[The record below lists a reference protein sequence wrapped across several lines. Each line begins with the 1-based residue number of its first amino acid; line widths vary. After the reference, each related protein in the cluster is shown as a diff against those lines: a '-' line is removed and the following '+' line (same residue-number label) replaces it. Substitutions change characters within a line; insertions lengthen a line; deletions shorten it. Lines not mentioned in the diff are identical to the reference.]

1 MAVKKMRRSQKRR
14 AQHNALNVM
23 IAVLF
28 VSGFFFLIS
37 SLFLRNFN
45 NDLSTQAQEISSKIA
60 VLETQ
65 NDAVRI
71 DIQTLGNYNRV
82 EGIASEDGMKMDPN
96 NIITISAG
104 ASSDGE

>member
-1 MAVKKMRRSQKRR
+1 MAVRNIRRSQKRKVKC
-14 AQHNALNVM
+14 NMVNISI
-23 IAVLF
+23 IACMLV
-28 VSGFFFLIS
+28 GGCFLIS
-37 SLFLRNFN
+37 SLLLRNFN
-45 NDLSTQAQEISSKIA
+45 NKLSTQAQEISSKIA